1 MISRHTEGGESAPN
15 SSFVEEAARTMSLE
29 QVTFKDVAIYFTEDE
44 WRLLDKNQ
52 RTLYEEVMIETYE
65 NVTCLSFNQ
74 KTARQQDSYETL
86 PRCGASHDCSQ
97 DISTS
102 FCERELVKIFSQHSI
117 SNFLKS
123 PLSVRTAGKKEV
135 KEEDRQREVKK
146 KGKRKR
152 KGKIWRLAEIRDLL
166 VIWGQQ
172 KYQDTLQ
179 VMHRNIEVFQE
190 IAAEMKARGHNRN
203 AEECRAKSKMM
214 RLKFKEVFDHNQKSG
229 NAPKTCLFYK
239 ELEVIL
245 RRDASTEPAI
255 LSQSLPIRWVQGNKE
270 GDAPAILEVEETC
283 SQESIGLS
291 PSLLD
296 AQVDT
301 EEAAAEGEFDVNIV
315 LVSPQSTP
323 QRPSF
328 GGDEK
333 TVVSL
338 LAYPVGEAEAGINQK
353 AALQQDSYERLPHS
367 GTSNYCSTSVHESGV
382 VKIFSQHSASN
393 FLESP
398 PSVRIAGPKKGKDED
413 GQRGEAQKKEKRKGI
428 LWKLAEIRALLD
440 IWGQQKFQDALQGVH
455 RNIEVFEEI
464 ASEMMARG
472 HDRNAEE
479 CRTKAKMMRLKFKE
493 VFDHNQTPGNTPK
506 TCSFY
511 KELEAILRRDAN
523 TEPARLSQ
531 SLPICWVQ
539 GNEEGETSVVPE
551 VEKTRFPESIGLSQI
566 DTQIATEVSEVE
578 VEFGVNIVMVSPA
591 LTESPQFIPVQTPF
605 GDHEKIGVSLPAH
618 SLGEPEAGIS
628 QKTAL
633 QQDCYERLPP
643 SGTSHYCS
651 QDVSTSFCKKG
662 LVNMIPQHSTSNF
675 LECPPSVR
683 TVGEKEGKNEDR
695 QQEVHKRGK
704 GKDIM
709 WKLDEIRDLLD
720 IWGQQRFQDVLQVMH
735 MNIEVFEEIASEM
748 MARGHDRNAEECRT
762 RAKMMQQTF
771 KEVLAHN
778 NISGNA
784 PRICPFYKELEVIL
798 LRDAGT
804 ESQSLPIRWV
814 QGNKEGE
821 ASAVLEAEGTC
832 CQESIGLSPSLL
844 DAQIATEEAAAE
856 EEFDMN
862 IVLVSPALSESPQS
876 TPVQTPFGEGEK
888 ADVSL
893 PADPVGKPEAGIHQK
908 TALEQD
914 CYERSS
920 PSGSS
925 HYCSQDNSTSFCPRG
940 LVNMISQ
947 RSTNNFLECPSSVR
961 TVGENEG
968 SDEDRQPE
976 DKRKGKLRGKIW
988 RLAETRALLDIWGQ
1002 QNVQDALQVM
1012 HRNLEVFEEIADEM
1026 MARGHDRNAEE
1037 CRAKVKMMRLK
1048 FKEVLAHNKKS
1059 GNAPKTCLFYKELE
1073 AILLRD
1079 ASSEP
1084 ARLSQSLPIRWVQG
1098 SKGGEAPALPK
1109 VKETWSQEI
1118 IGQTPSRL
1126 DAQMATEDARTR
1138 EEFDVNRVLVSP
1150 GLTELP
1156 QSTLLRP
1163 SFGGREKSGSGEPE
1177 AGINQKTSQDVAT
1190 SFCKRGVVKIFS
1202 QHSASR
1208 FLERPPSVRAAGEK
1222 EGKDEDRQRGVQ
1234 KKGRRRGR
1242 MWRLPE
1248 TCDLLDIWGQ
1258 QNFQDALHV
1267 MHRNIE
1273 VFEEIA
1279 IEMRARGHNR
1289 NAEEC
1294 RAKAKMMRLKFKEV
1308 FDHNQTPGNTPKTC
1322 SFYKELEVILRRDA
1336 STEPAIL
1343 SQSLP
1348 VRWVQGN
1355 KEGDASAVL
1364 EVEETSSQESIGL
1377 TPSLLDAQVD
1387 TEEAMT
1393 KEEFDV
1399 NRVLVSPGLTESPQ
1413 STPLRPSF
1421 GGHEK
1426 SGVSLPA
1433 HSLGEPEA
1441 DINRKT
1447 ALQQDCYENIPHS
1460 GTSHYGSQDIST
1472 SSCKREAVKIVS
1484 QHSSSNFLEILP
1496 SVRTA
1501 GEKEVKEEDREEE
1514 VQKKG
1519 RGNGIRWNLDETLD
1533 LLDIWGK
1540 QNFQDDLKM
1549 LHMNI
1554 EIYEEIATE
1563 MRSRGHDR
1571 NAEECRAKAK
1581 MMRLKFKEAFDHN
1594 KISGNAPRSCSFYE
1608 ELEVILRRD
1617 ASTEPAE
1624 LTHGLPIRWVQG
1636 KEEGEASAVPKVE
1649 ETWSQESIGLSPS
1662 LLDSQIATEEATTKE
1677 EFDMTRVLVSPSLT
1691 ESPQST
1697 PLRPYFGRHEKTEV
1711 SLPEDPVVE
1720 PEAEATAKED
1730 FDVKRVLVS
1739 PSQTESPQSTAMQM
1753 LFGGHEKTHV
1763 NLPAHSVG
1771 EPEAGIS
1778 QKTALQQDCCE
1789 KLPCCGTSHYCS
1801 QDMST
1806 SFLIKEL
1813 IKLLSQHSGSNFL
1826 DYLPSL
1832 RADGQ
1837 KEGMDEDRPQEVQ
1850 RRGKGRGKGIRWKL
1864 GETRDLLDIWGQQ
1877 KYQDAL
1883 HGVHRNIEVFQ
1894 EIAVEMRTRGHNRD
1908 AEECRAKAK
1917 KMRLTFTEVLA
1928 HNNVPGNAPITCPF
1942 YKELEAILLRDASAE
1957 STRLSQSLPVH
1968 SVQGNEEGEASAVLE
1983 VEETSSQESI
1993 GLSPSL
1999 LDGQVA
2005 TEEASAKEEFDVNR
2019 VLVSPGL
2026 TESPQSTPMQTP
2038 FGGHE
2043 KTGVSLPAHPL
2054 GEPEAGINQ
2063 KTALQQDCYEKL
2075 PCCGSSHYCSQDMS
2089 TSFLKTEL
2097 IKLLSQHSASNF
2109 LELLSSLRTIG
2120 RKEGADEDRQQEVKR
2135 KGKGKGI
2142 TWKVH
2147 ETRDLLDIWGQQ
2159 KFQDALQV
2167 MHRNIEV
2174 FEEIASEMMARG
2186 HDRNAEECRTKA
2198 KKMRLTF
2205 KEVLA
2210 HNNTPGN
2217 APRTCPFYKELEV
2230 ILHGDAG
2237 TESTRLSQSLP
2248 ILSVQGN
2255 EEEEVSGVPEVE
2267 ETSSQG
2273 SIGLSPSL
2281 LDAQMATEEEEGAP
2295 TVAPL
2300 SPGTH
2305 LHNMRTRSQGGKRRK
2320 ALV

>member
-1 MISRHTEGGESAPN
+1 
-15 SSFVEEAARTMSLE
+15 
-29 QVTFKDVAIYFTEDE
+29 
-44 WRLLDKNQ
+44 
-52 RTLYEEVMIETYE
+52 
-65 NVTCLSFNQ
+65 
-74 KTARQQDSYETL
+74 
-86 PRCGASHDCSQ
+86 
-97 DISTS
+97 
-102 FCERELVKIFSQHSI
+102 
-117 SNFLKS
+117 
-123 PLSVRTAGKKEV
+123 
-135 KEEDRQREVKK
+135 
-146 KGKRKR
+146 
-152 KGKIWRLAEIRDLL
+152 
-166 VIWGQQ
+166 
-172 KYQDTLQ
+172 
-179 VMHRNIEVFQE
+179 
-190 IAAEMKARGHNRN
+190 
-203 AEECRAKSKMM
+203 
-214 RLKFKEVFDHNQKSG
+214 
-229 NAPKTCLFYK
+229 
-239 ELEVIL
+239 
-245 RRDASTEPAI
+245 
-255 LSQSLPIRWVQGNKE
+255 
-270 GDAPAILEVEETC
+270 
-283 SQESIGLS
+283 
-291 PSLLD
+291 
-296 AQVDT
+296 
-301 EEAAAEGEFDVNIV
+301 
-315 LVSPQSTP
+315 
-323 QRPSF
+323 
-328 GGDEK
+328 
-333 TVVSL
+333 
-338 LAYPVGEAEAGINQK
+338 
-353 AALQQDSYERLPHS
+353 
-367 GTSNYCSTSVHESGV
+367 
-382 VKIFSQHSASN
+382 
-393 FLESP
+393 
-398 PSVRIAGPKKGKDED
+398 
-413 GQRGEAQKKEKRKGI
+413 
-428 LWKLAEIRALLD
+428 
-440 IWGQQKFQDALQGVH
+440 
-455 RNIEVFEEI
+455 
-464 ASEMMARG
+464 MMARG

-551 VEKTRFPESIGLSQI
+551 VEKTRFPESIGLSSSLL

-804 ESQSLPIRWV
+804 EPVRLSQSLPIRWV

-821 ASAVLEAEGTC
+821 ASAVLEAEGTSS
-832 CQESIGLSPSLL
+832 QESIGLSPSLL

-1002 QNVQDALQVM
+1002 QNVQEALQVM

-1098 SKGGEAPALPK
+1098 SKGREAPALPK

-1163 SFGGREKSGSGEPE
+1163 SFGGREKSGS
-1177 AGINQKTSQDVAT
+1177 
-1190 SFCKRGVVKIFS
+1190 
-1202 QHSASR
+1202 
-1208 FLERPPSVRAAGEK
+1208 
-1222 EGKDEDRQRGVQ
+1222 
-1234 KKGRRRGR
+1234 
-1242 MWRLPE
+1242 
-1248 TCDLLDIWGQ
+1248 
-1258 QNFQDALHV
+1258 
-1267 MHRNIE
+1267 
-1273 VFEEIA
+1273 
-1279 IEMRARGHNR
+1279 
-1289 NAEEC
+1289 
-1294 RAKAKMMRLKFKEV
+1294 
-1308 FDHNQTPGNTPKTC
+1308 
-1322 SFYKELEVILRRDA
+1322 
-1336 STEPAIL
+1336 
-1343 SQSLP
+1343 
-1348 VRWVQGN
+1348 
-1355 KEGDASAVL
+1355 
-1364 EVEETSSQESIGL
+1364 
-1377 TPSLLDAQVD
+1377 
-1387 TEEAMT
+1387 
-1393 KEEFDV
+1393 
-1399 NRVLVSPGLTESPQ
+1399 
-1413 STPLRPSF
+1413 
-1421 GGHEK
+1421 
-1426 SGVSLPA
+1426 
-1433 HSLGEPEA
+1433 GEPEA

-1662 LLDSQIATEEATTKE
+1662 LLDSQIATE
-1677 EFDMTRVLVSPSLT
+1677 
-1691 ESPQST
+1691 
-1697 PLRPYFGRHEKTEV
+1697 
-1711 SLPEDPVVE
+1711 
-1720 PEAEATAKED
+1720 
-1730 FDVKRVLVS
+1730 
-1739 PSQTESPQSTAMQM
+1739 
-1753 LFGGHEKTHV
+1753 
-1763 NLPAHSVG
+1763 
-1771 EPEAGIS
+1771 GI
-1778 QKTALQQDCCE
+1778 C
-1789 KLPCCGTSHYCS
+1789 
-1801 QDMST
+1801 
-1806 SFLIKEL
+1806 
-1813 IKLLSQHSGSNFL
+1813 
-1826 DYLPSL
+1826 
-1832 RADGQ
+1832 
-1837 KEGMDEDRPQEVQ
+1837 DR
-1850 RRGKGRGKGIRWKL
+1850 I
-1864 GETRDLLDIWGQQ
+1864 
-1877 KYQDAL
+1877 
-1883 HGVHRNIEVFQ
+1883 
-1894 EIAVEMRTRGHNRD
+1894 
-1908 AEECRAKAK
+1908 
-1917 KMRLTFTEVLA
+1917 
-1928 HNNVPGNAPITCPF
+1928 
-1942 YKELEAILLRDASAE
+1942 
-1957 STRLSQSLPVH
+1957 
-1968 SVQGNEEGEASAVLE
+1968 
-1983 VEETSSQESI
+1983 
-1993 GLSPSL
+1993 
-1999 LDGQVA
+1999 
-2005 TEEASAKEEFDVNR
+2005 
-2019 VLVSPGL
+2019 
-2026 TESPQSTPMQTP
+2026 
-2038 FGGHE
+2038 
-2043 KTGVSLPAHPL
+2043 
-2054 GEPEAGINQ
+2054 
-2063 KTALQQDCYEKL
+2063 
-2075 PCCGSSHYCSQDMS
+2075 
-2089 TSFLKTEL
+2089 
-2097 IKLLSQHSASNF
+2097 
-2109 LELLSSLRTIG
+2109 
-2120 RKEGADEDRQQEVKR
+2120 
-2135 KGKGKGI
+2135 
-2142 TWKVH
+2142 
-2147 ETRDLLDIWGQQ
+2147 
-2159 KFQDALQV
+2159 
-2167 MHRNIEV
+2167 
-2174 FEEIASEMMARG
+2174 
-2186 HDRNAEECRTKA
+2186 
-2198 KKMRLTF
+2198 
-2205 KEVLA
+2205 
-2210 HNNTPGN
+2210 
-2217 APRTCPFYKELEV
+2217 
-2230 ILHGDAG
+2230 
-2237 TESTRLSQSLP
+2237 
-2248 ILSVQGN
+2248 
-2255 EEEEVSGVPEVE
+2255 
-2267 ETSSQG
+2267 
-2273 SIGLSPSL
+2273 
-2281 LDAQMATEEEEGAP
+2281 
-2295 TVAPL
+2295 
-2300 SPGTH
+2300 
-2305 LHNMRTRSQGGKRRK
+2305 
-2320 ALV
+2320 